1 MNPICKIWAH
11 DYGDGESPYGVF
23 QCKRCGT
30 ETYYNEDYDN
40 GSLNMAGKLWRKW
53 NRIKG
58 WFYRKTRYFRKC
70 HDCGKRWNKHTSDCA
85 PF

>member
-11 DYGDGESPYGVF
+11 DYGDGESPYGGF
-23 QCKRCGT
+23 HCNRCGT
-30 ETYYNEDYDN
+30 ETDYNEDYDN

-58 WFYRKTRYFRKC
+58 WFYRKTSYFQKC
-70 HDCGKRWNKHTSDCA
+70 HDCGKRLGKHTSDCT

>member
-1 MNPICKIWAH
+1 MSPICKIWAH

-30 ETYYNEDYDN
+30 ETDYNEDYDN

-53 NRIKG
+53 NRIKE
-58 WFYRKTRYFRKC
+58 WFYRKTRYFQKC
-70 HDCGKRWNKHTSDCA
+70 HDCGQRWNKHTSDCA